1 MANDVHPVV
10 DRVLDVFSDPEYK
23 FPYPRNRDGGGSGGV
38 EAHAP
43 GSVTPTELECPHC
56 RGTGRIQAETMGQR
70 IQALRL
76 ARRLTTN
83 DVVRLTNNK
92 ISQGNLNHLEAG
104 RHRNIRIE
112 VLEAIA
118 SVLKTD
124 AGYLLTGRGEP

>member
-10 DRVLDVFSDPEYK
+10 GRVLDVFSDHPEYK

-38 EAHAP
+38 EANP
-43 GSVTPTELECPHC
+43 SGGVSGLECPHC
-56 RGTGRIQAETMGQR
+56 KGTGRVLPETMGQR
-70 IQALRL
+70 IRSIRL
-76 ARRLTTN
+76 MRGLATN

-92 ISQGNLNHLEAG
+92 ISQGNLNHLEAD

-118 SVLKTD
+118 FVLKTD